1 MQIND
6 KLTEYL
12 IGKLYEDLE
21 KKVIEV
27 AKIDLYKTQLEELNE
42 KLETLEKEVVVRGI
56 KIQELEAE
64 MLKSTIESV
73 ESEVRRGRPKKEV

>member
-27 AKIDLYKTQLEELNE
+27 AKIDLYKTQLEELN
-42 KLETLEKEVVVRGI
+42 
-56 KIQELEAE
+56 
-64 MLKSTIESV
+64 KS
-73 ESEVRRGRPKKEV
+73 

>member
-12 IGKLYEDLE
+12 ISKLYEDLE

-27 AKIDLYKTQLEELNE
+27 AKIDLYKTQLEELNK

-73 ESEVRRGRPKKEV
+73 GSEVRRGRPKKEV